1 MKIQEKEKSRLMR
14 KQGKSIK
21 EIAKELNVSKGSVSV
36 WVRDI
41 QLTQEQINLLKNKN
55 FLLGATK
62 KREIYKDKRL
72 KFQSYGSNRILAND
86 KDFERVCLLYWA
98 EGAKNKNSLKIS
110 NSDVNFMKFFISS
123 LRKCF
128 KIKTEE
134 ITLTCSF
141 YTNCV
146 EDFTLIPKYWIKE
159 LDLNESCLRK
169 CQINKQPTSSS
180 GKKKGKLKYGTC
192 YITVNRTDIVQ
203 EVFGGIQE
211 ISGHIQLNWLD

>member
-110 NSDVNFMKFFISS
+110 NSDVNFMKFFI
-123 LRKCF
+123 F
-128 KIKTEE
+128 
-134 ITLTCSF
+134 
-141 YTNCV
+141 
-146 EDFTLIPKYWIKE
+146 
-159 LDLNESCLRK
+159 
-169 CQINKQPTSSS
+169 
-180 GKKKGKLKYGTC
+180 
-192 YITVNRTDIVQ
+192 
-203 EVFGGIQE
+203 
-211 ISGHIQLNWLD
+211 WL